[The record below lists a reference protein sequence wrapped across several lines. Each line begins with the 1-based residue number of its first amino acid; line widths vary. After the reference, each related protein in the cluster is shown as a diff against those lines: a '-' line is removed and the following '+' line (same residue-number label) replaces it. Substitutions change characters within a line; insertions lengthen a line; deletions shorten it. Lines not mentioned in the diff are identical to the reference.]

1 MSTQSPTQKASGRK
15 KIGELL
21 IENGL
26 ITQQQLRDALEIQRS
41 SNELI
46 GKIMIGLGFV
56 TEMDVLKMYAFQL
69 GVPFVDLSRVKI
81 VPAIAKGLPP
91 HVAQKHKV
99 IPISKDKRKIVLAMA
114 NPLNIFA
121 LDEVKLTTGL
131 DVVPVLAQ
139 EEQLLLA
146 VHANYGVDESTA
158 RALESLHRMGIDA
171 NAVEQI
177 QDDDEDDISMSRAKE
192 LIEDSPMIKLVNA
205 IIVKAI
211 DMRASDIHIEP
222 QREDVRVRYRVDGVL
237 QEVQRIPKNV
247 QPGLLS
253 RIKVLADLNIA
264 ERRVP
269 QDGRINL
276 LVSGKEFDFRVSTF
290 PTQNGEKIVL
300 RILDKSSVL
309 IGLNRLGFSTEVQ
322 KEFEKVMHSPVG
334 MLLVTGPT
342 GSGKSTTLY
351 SVLNQLNNVSR
362 HILTVEDPVEYM
374 LVGINQVQVN
384 PKAGVL
390 FANTLRSFLR
400 NDPDIIMVGEI
411 RDVDTAEIAIQAA
424 LTGHLVL
431 STLHTNDA
439 PSAATRLIDM
449 GIEPFLVS
457 SSIVGCLAQRLTRV
471 LCPECKVPYKPTDV
485 ELKSLNIPIEEGKN
499 LTFYKPG
506 GCEFCSNLG
515 YKGRIGIYELMTI
528 DEQFRDMIA
537 KKVSAVKLRELAVK
551 TGMQTLQ
558 QDAIKKIIQG
568 ITSYEEAIRVI
579 YVA

>member
-1 MSTQSPTQKASGRK
+1 MNMTQRTAGRK
-15 KIGELL
+15 RIGDLL

-26 ITQQQLRDALEIQRS
+26 ITEAQLNEALEIQRTS
-41 SNELI
+41 SGELI
-46 GKIMIGLGFV
+46 GKIMINLGFV
-56 TEMDVLKMYAFQL
+56 TERDILNMYSKQL
-69 GVPFVDLSRVKI
+69 GVPFVDLSRMKI
-81 VPAIAKGLPP
+81 VPAIAKSLQP
-91 HVAQKHKV
+91 HVAQRHKV
-99 IPISKDKRKIVLAMA
+99 IPISKDKRKIVLAMV
-114 NPLNIFA
+114 NPLNVFA
-121 LDEVKLTTGL
+121 IDEVKLTTGL
-131 DVVPVLAQ
+131 EVVPVLAQ
-139 EEQLLLA
+139 EEQLLMA

-158 RALESLHRMGIDA
+158 RAIESLQKMGIDP

-177 QDDDEDDISMSRAKE
+177 QDDQEEDISVSNVKE

-211 DMRASDIHIEP
+211 ESRASDIHIEP
-222 QREDVRVRYRVDGVL
+222 LRDDLRVRYRIDGVL
-237 QEVQRIPKNV
+237 QEAMKPPKKI
-247 QPGLLS
+247 QSGLLS
-253 RIKVLADLNIA
+253 RVKVLADLNIA
-264 ERRVP
+264 EKRIP

-276 LVSGKEFDFRVSTF
+276 LVGGKEFDFRVSTY

-300 RILDKSSVL
+300 RILDKGSVL
-309 IGLNRLGFSTEVQ
+309 IGLNRLGFSTEIQ
-322 KEFEKVMHSPVG
+322 KEFEDLIHSPVG

-351 SVLNQLNNVSR
+351 SVLNQLNSVSR

-374 LVGINQVQVN
+374 LEGINQIQVN

-411 RDVDTAEIAIQAA
+411 RDKDTAEIAIQAA

-457 SSIVGCLAQRLTRV
+457 SSLVGSLAQRLTSV
-471 LCPECKVPYKPTDV
+471 LCPECKVPYKPTEL
-485 ELKSLNIPIEEGKN
+485 ELKTLNIPIEEAKN

-506 GCEFCSNLG
+506 GCEFCNHVG
-515 YKGRIGIYELMTI
+515 YRGRIGIFELMEI
-528 DEQFRDMIA
+528 DEQFRDLIA
-537 KKVSAVKLRELAVK
+537 KKVSSVKLREMAVK

>member
-1 MSTQSPTQKASGRK
+1 MSAPQQPQRAGKRRL
-15 KIGELL
+15 IGELL
-21 IENGL
+21 IEHGL
-26 ITQQQLRDALEIQRS
+26 LTEQQLNDALEIQRT
-41 SNELI
+41 SNEI
-46 GKIMIGLGFV
+46 VGRIMISLGFV
-56 TEMDVLKMYAFQL
+56 TEMDVLKMHALQL

-81 VPAIAKGLPP
+81 VPAIAKSLQP
-91 HVAQKHKV
+91 HVAQRHKV
-99 IPISKDKRKIVLAMA
+99 IPISKDKRKIVLAMV
-114 NPLNIFA
+114 NPLNVFA
-121 LDEVKLTTGL
+121 IDEVKLTTGL
-131 DVVPVLAQ
+131 EVVPVLAQ
-139 EEQLLLA
+139 EEQLLTA

-158 RALESLHRMGIDA
+158 RAIESLQKMGIDP
-171 NAVEQI
+171 NSVEHI
-177 QDDDEDDISMSRAKE
+177 DDTEDEDISVSHAKE

-205 IIVKAI
+205 IIVQAI

-222 QREDVRVRYRVDGVL
+222 QRDELRVRFRVDGVL
-237 QEVQRIPKNV
+237 QEIRKVPKNI
-247 QPGLLS
+247 QSALLS

-264 ERRVP
+264 EKRVP
-269 QDGRINL
+269 QDGRIAL
-276 LVSGKEFDFRVSTF
+276 IVGGKEFDFRVSCF

-300 RILDKSSVL
+300 RILDKGSVL

-322 KEFEKVMHSPVG
+322 KEFEKVLHSPVG

-351 SVLNQLNNVSR
+351 SCLHQLNNVGR

-374 LVGINQVQVN
+374 LEGINQVQVN

-411 RDVDTAEIAIQAA
+411 RDKDTAEIAIQAA

-439 PSAATRLIDM
+439 PSACTRLIDM

-457 SSIVGCLAQRLTRV
+457 SSLIGSLAQRLTRV
-471 LCPECKVPYKPTDV
+471 LCPECKVPYRPTDL

-506 GCEFCSNLG
+506 GCDLCNNRG
-515 YKGRIGIYELMTI
+515 YRGRIGIYELMEI

-537 KKVSAVKLRELAVK
+537 KKVSSVKLRELAIK

>member
-1 MSTQSPTQKASGRK
+1 MSMPQRNMGRK
-15 KIGELL
+15 RIGELL

-26 ITQQQLRDALEIQRS
+26 ITQDQLDDALDIQRTS
-41 SNELI
+41 SGELI
-46 GKIMIGLGFV
+46 GKIMINLGFV
-56 TEMDVLKMYAFQL
+56 TERDILNMYSKQL
-69 GVPFVDLSRVKI
+69 GVPFVDLSRMKI
-81 VPAIAKGLPP
+81 VPAIAKSLQP

-99 IPISKDKRKIVLAMA
+99 IPISKDKRKIVLAMV
-114 NPLNIFA
+114 NPLNVFA
-121 LDEVKLTTGL
+121 IDEVKLTTGL

-158 RALESLHRMGIDA
+158 RAIESLQKMGIDP

-177 QDDDEDDISMSRAKE
+177 SDDQEDDITVSNVKE

-211 DMRASDIHIEP
+211 DARASDIHIEP
-222 QREDVRVRYRVDGVL
+222 LRDDLRVRYRIDGVL
-237 QEVQRIPKNV
+237 QEAMKPPKKI
-247 QPGLLS
+247 QSGLLS
-253 RIKVLADLNIA
+253 RVKVLADLNIA
-264 ERRVP
+264 EKRIP

-276 LVSGKEFDFRVSTF
+276 LVGGKEFDFRVSTY

-300 RILDKSSVL
+300 RILDKGSVL
-309 IGLNRLGFSTEVQ
+309 IGLNRLGFSTEIQ
-322 KEFEKVMHSPVG
+322 KEFEGLIHSPVG
-334 MLLVTGPT
+334 LLLVTGPT

-351 SVLNQLNNVSR
+351 SVLNQLNSVGR

-374 LVGINQVQVN
+374 LEGVNQIQVN

-390 FANTLRSFLR
+390 FASTLRSFLR

-411 RDVDTAEIAIQAA
+411 RDKDTAEIAIQAA

-449 GIEPFLVS
+449 GIEPFLIS
-457 SSIVGCLAQRLTRV
+457 SSLVGSLAQRLTRV
-471 LCPECKVPYKPTDV
+471 LCPECKVPYKPTEL
-485 ELKSLNIPIEEGKN
+485 ELKTLNIPIEEGKN

-506 GCEFCSNLG
+506 GCEFCNHVG
-515 YKGRIGIYELMTI
+515 YRGRIGIFELMEI
-528 DEQFRDMIA
+528 DEQFRDLIA
-537 KKVSAVKLRELAVK
+537 KKVSSVKLRELAVK

-568 ITSYEEAIRVI
+568 ITSYEEAVRVI

>member
-1 MSTQSPTQKASGRK
+1 MNMTQRTTGRK
-15 KIGELL
+15 RIGDLL

-26 ITQQQLRDALEIQRS
+26 ITEAQLNEALEIQRTS
-41 SNELI
+41 SGELI
-46 GKIMIGLGFV
+46 GKIMINLGFV
-56 TEMDVLKMYAFQL
+56 TERDILNMYSKQL
-69 GVPFVDLSRVKI
+69 GVPFVDLSRMKI
-81 VPAIAKGLPP
+81 VPAIAKSLQP
-91 HVAQKHKV
+91 HVAQRHKV
-99 IPISKDKRKIVLAMA
+99 IPISKDKRKIVLAMV
-114 NPLNIFA
+114 NPLNVFA
-121 LDEVKLTTGL
+121 IDEVKLTTGL
-131 DVVPVLAQ
+131 EVVPVLAQ

-158 RALESLHRMGIDA
+158 RAIESLQKMGIDP

-177 QDDDEDDISMSRAKE
+177 QDDQEEDISVSNVKE

-211 DMRASDIHIEP
+211 ESRASDIHIEP
-222 QREDVRVRYRVDGVL
+222 LRDDLRVRYRIDGVL
-237 QEVQRIPKNV
+237 QEAMKPPKKI
-247 QPGLLS
+247 QSGLLS
-253 RIKVLADLNIA
+253 RVKVLADLNIA
-264 ERRVP
+264 EKRIP

-276 LVSGKEFDFRVSTF
+276 LVGGKEFDFRVSTY

-300 RILDKSSVL
+300 RILDKGSVL
-309 IGLNRLGFSTEVQ
+309 IGLNRLGFSTEIQ
-322 KEFEKVMHSPVG
+322 KEFEDLIHSPVG

-351 SVLNQLNNVSR
+351 SVLNQLNSVSR

-374 LVGINQVQVN
+374 LEGINQIQVN

-411 RDVDTAEIAIQAA
+411 RDKDTAEIAIQAA

-457 SSIVGCLAQRLTRV
+457 SSLVGSLAQRLTRV
-471 LCPECKVPYKPTDV
+471 LCPECKVPYKPTEL
-485 ELKSLNIPIEEGKN
+485 ELKTLNIPIDEAKN

-506 GCEFCSNLG
+506 GCEFCNHVG
-515 YKGRIGIYELMTI
+515 YRGRIGIFELMEI
-528 DEQFRDMIA
+528 DEQFRDLIA
-537 KKVSAVKLRELAVK
+537 KKVSSVKLREMAVK